1 MPSRK
6 TIEKEMDMKIFKK
19 RSFLEKAFGIN
30 KPKVKLSRNG
40 KLLID
45 EYGNV
50 RSNYDNPEVR
60 AKLESQISVQAK
72 MPSLSPLY
80 EDS

>member
-1 MPSRK
+1 MNSSRERNF
-6 TIEKEMDMKIFKK
+6 I
-19 RSFLEKAFGIN
+19 EKAFGIN

-45 EYGNV
+45 EHGNV

-60 AKLESQISVQAK
+60 AKIESQISMQAK
-72 MPSLSPLY
+72 MHSLLPAY
-80 EDS
+80 EDN

>member
-1 MPSRK
+1 MKNSRERNF
-6 TIEKEMDMKIFKK
+6 I
-19 RSFLEKAFGIN
+19 EKAFGIN

-50 RSNYDNPEVR
+50 RSNYNNPEVR
-60 AKLESQISVQAK
+60 AKLESQISIQAK
-72 MPSLSPLY
+72 MSSLSPAY